1 VFLDNAPIGSP
12 TRWFHGQVIDM
23 LFFPVAEFVWPAWVP
38 GIGGDYF
45 LFFSPVF
52 NIADSS
58 IFLGVATILL
68 FQKRFFKE
76 TEEENKSAV
85 EPPPSEVQST
95 ETDLSSPT
103 SSI

>member
-1 VFLDNAPIGSP
+1 
-12 TRWFHGQVIDM
+12 
-23 LFFPVAEFVWPAWVP
+23 
-38 GIGGDYF
+38 

-76 TEEENKSAV
+76 TEEENKSAI